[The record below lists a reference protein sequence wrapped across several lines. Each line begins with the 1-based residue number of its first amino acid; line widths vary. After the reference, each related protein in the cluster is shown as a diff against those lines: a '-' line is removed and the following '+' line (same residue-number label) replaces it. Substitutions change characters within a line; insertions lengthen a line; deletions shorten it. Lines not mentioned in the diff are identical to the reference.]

1 MQAGRRLPT
10 VAELQT
16 FRLRQDLSGAEF
28 TSHVWF
34 DANGS
39 SQTQKVMLVDR
50 DGRQSV
56 ASGSAAFRCVAPP
69 GATRSENNPLEAAAQ
84 SDLRNAVAAANL
96 CAAGNE
102 GSYTNCGTIAQLEA
116 DGYQED
122 PKVTLVITE
131 SRWPST
137 TAAAA
142 PTGTTP
148 KPPRSYPYP
157 GSSSGHKNEGRLQG
171 APHATKG
178 SRDVPA
184 IPKAYHV
191 TSMAYAVGQTI
202 EVYLEF
208 DLPPA
213 QGVRLVVAT
222 FANERGDVVELTD
235 DPAEG
240 SWCFVQRPTQS
251 ALRGRA
257 AQPGFY
263 ELERLRV
270 EHLWGV
276 THMDPPGI
284 GFEVKSTPEVV
295 AWSLR

>member
-1 MQAGRRLPT
+1 M
-10 VAELQT
+10 
-16 FRLRQDLSGAEF
+16 
-28 TSHVWF
+28 
-34 DANGS
+34 
-39 SQTQKVMLVDR
+39 
-50 DGRQSV
+50 
-56 ASGSAAFRCVAPP
+56 
-69 GATRSENNPLEAAAQ
+69 
-84 SDLRNAVAAANL
+84 
-96 CAAGNE
+96 
-102 GSYTNCGTIAQLEA
+102 
-116 DGYQED
+116 
-122 PKVTLVITE
+122 
-131 SRWPST
+131 
-137 TAAAA
+137 
-142 PTGTTP
+142 
-148 KPPRSYPYP
+148 
-157 GSSSGHKNEGRLQG
+157 
-171 APHATKG
+171 
-178 SRDVPA
+178 PA

-251 ALRGRA
+251 ALQGRA

-276 THMDPPGI
+276 THVDPPGI
-284 GFEVKSTPEVV
+284 GFKVKATPEVV